1 MNDREFIKQFQK
13 ITVSN
18 VCRETSVNYYNIASC
33 RAGIGSTKKVA
44 DAIEKKLEKLLEEK
58 QSSSKNIMELL
69 NETNDDIIDRVLDKL
84 YCWGE
89 ALDPQFQQEMIE
101 IIKGENAKNE

>member
-18 VCRETSVNYYNIASC
+18 VCKELDVNYYNISSC

-44 DAIEKKLEKLLEEK
+44 DTIEKKLVDLLNQRDVK
-58 QSSSKNIMELL
+58 SKDIEELL
-69 NETNDDIIDRVLDKL
+69 NESND
-84 YCWGE
+84 
-89 ALDPQFQQEMIE
+89 
-101 IIKGENAKNE
+101 